1 MVDNDMLEAMKLLLA
16 PINARLDSLEQRLDD
31 GINGVKIIL
40 DEQISREIKLLA
52 EGHQTIL
59 DKLPDT
65 EELETM
71 EARLSAVEMVVR
83 KHSKDIQN
91 LKKAQ

>member
-1 MVDNDMLEAMKLLLA
+1 MIDSEMLEAMKLLLA
-16 PINARLDSLEQRLDD
+16 PINARLDSMEQKLDN

-40 DEQISREIKLLA
+40 DEQISREINLLA

-59 DKLPDT
+59 DKFPDT
-65 EELETM
+65 DDLETM

-83 KHSKDIQN
+83 KHSKEIQN